1 MAMLSYPERI
11 PTIQSRAIY
20 MTVAEDA
27 TLVGSL
33 IGTLVNGPVIN
44 NYGLDTLTYLTAGIS
59 LLPGTIALVF
69 FTDIMHADSA
79 CSSWRDVVGWSH
91 LTNVFGTVYR
101 RRQGHKPLMLNMSF
115 GMYSLPI
122 DTVSC
127 SIAGSFIFVVKQL
140 GFTMNIIFSICQMLC
155 RTFASFSG

>member
-1 MAMLSYPERI
+1 MAMLSYHESI

-20 MTVAEDA
+20 MTVAEGA

-69 FTDIMHADSA
+69 FTDITHADNASR
-79 CSSWRDVVGWSH
+79 SWRYAVGCSH
-91 LTNVFGTVYR
+91 LTNVLRTVNR

-115 GMYSLPI
+115 GMYSLSI
-122 DTVSC
+122 VTVSC
-127 SIAGSFIFVVKQL
+127 SIAGSFIFFVKQL
-140 GFTMNIIFSICQMLC
+140 GFTMNIIFSI
-155 RTFASFSG
+155 